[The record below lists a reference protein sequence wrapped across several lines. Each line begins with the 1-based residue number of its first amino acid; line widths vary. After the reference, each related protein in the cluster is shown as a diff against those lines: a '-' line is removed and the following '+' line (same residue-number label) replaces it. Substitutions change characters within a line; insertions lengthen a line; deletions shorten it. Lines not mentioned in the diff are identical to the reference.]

1 MMPIA
6 HTHTGQDRKGHDMT
20 PFTLSLPGA
29 LLAIVKRRVTDAGVF
44 LLEVI
49 TVLALAMLLI
59 AWLVILTP

>member
-1 MMPIA
+1 
-6 HTHTGQDRKGHDMT
+6 MT